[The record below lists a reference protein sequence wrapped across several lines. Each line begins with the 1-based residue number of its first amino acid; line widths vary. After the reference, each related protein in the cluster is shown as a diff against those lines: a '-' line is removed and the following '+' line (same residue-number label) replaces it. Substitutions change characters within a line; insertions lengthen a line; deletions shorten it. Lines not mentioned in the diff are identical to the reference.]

1 MIRRRRKSPV
11 MNLLEEARSVL
22 SEGTI
27 CDGCLGRRFAEL
39 SHGLTSRERGK
50 ALHVAVAMEDDEPY
64 EDVSPE
70 DCWVCDGA
78 FSDFDDWAER
88 AASAL
93 EGYEFETFLVGT
105 RVPPLVEENE
115 KLLDEIHGDEY
126 TASFSSE
133 FNREVGKRFGEKT
146 DSTVEF
152 ELPDVTVTLDLQRDA
167 VEVEVRSVYFYGRY
181 RKLERGI
188 AQTEWECYDCD
199 GTGTRGGKDCE
210 TCGGTGYIVD
220 ESVEELLRPA
230 FIEVT
235 EGETATLHGAG
246 REDVDALMLGD
257 GRPFV
262 MEVESPRIRD
272 VDTDALQRKANENA
286 DGKVEVR
293 ELERV
298 GGDTVERV
306 KSLDASKR
314 YRARVSFSDDIT
326 QKELEDALDALVGN
340 VEQRTPSRVD
350 RRRADKVRER
360 EVYEATGKVSDDT
373 ESGREA
379 TVELHTEGG
388 LYVKELVS
396 GDEGRTAKSLASL
409 LEVEATVEE
418 LDVLAV
424 EAEEKFVE

>member
-1 MIRRRRKSPV
+1 
-11 MNLLEEARSVL
+11 MNLLEEARAVL
-22 SEGTI
+22 SEGPI

-50 ALHVAVAMEDDEPY
+50 SLRVAVAMEDDEPY
-64 EDVSPE
+64 EDVPTDE
-70 DCWVCDGA
+70 CWVCDGA
-78 FSDFDDWAER
+78 FSEFDGWAER
-88 AASAL
+88 AVSAL
-93 EGYEFETFLVGT
+93 EGYDFETFLVGT

-115 KLLDEIHGDEY
+115 SLLSEIHGDEY

-152 ELPDVTVTLDLQRDA
+152 ERPDVTLTHDVHRDT
-167 VEVEVRSVYFYGRY
+167 VEFDVRSVYFYGRY

-188 AQTEWECYDCD
+188 AQTEWECYDCG
-199 GTGTRGGKDCE
+199 GTGRRGDEDCE
-210 TCGGTGYIVD
+210 TCDGSGYIVD

-230 FIEVT
+230 FVEAT
-235 EGETATLHGAG
+235 DGAGATLHGAG

-262 MEVESPRIRD
+262 MEVEEPHVRD
-272 VDTDALQRKANENA
+272 VDVDALQHDANERA
-286 DGKVEVR
+286 DGKVEIR
-293 ELERV
+293 ELRRV
-298 GGDTVERV
+298 EGSVVERV

-314 YRARVSFSDDIT
+314 YSARVSFSDDVT
-326 QKELEDALDALVGN
+326 QNELDDAVAALVGT

-360 EVYEATGKVSDDT
+360 EVYEATGEIEDGGDEYAEGK
-373 ESGREA
+373 EA

-396 GDEGRTAKSLASL
+396 GDEGRTAKSLSSL
-409 LEVEATVEE
+409 LGVSATVEE

-424 EAEEKFVE
+424 VAEGEVEFVE

>member
-1 MIRRRRKSPV
+1 M
-11 MNLLEEARSVL
+11 LD
-22 SEGTI
+22 EGPI

-39 SHGLTSRERGK
+39 SFGLTSRERGN
-50 ALHVAVAMEDDEPY
+50 ALRVAVAMEEDEPY
-64 EDVSPE
+64 EDVPPE

-78 FSDFDDWAER
+78 FSDFDEWAER
-88 AASAL
+88 AASVVADY
-93 EGYEFETFLVGT
+93 GFETFLVGT

-126 TASFSSE
+126 SATFSSE
-133 FNREVGKRFGEKT
+133 FNREVGKRFDELT
-146 DSTVEF
+146 DATVEF
-152 ELPDVTVTLDLQRDA
+152 ERPDVTVTLDLQRDT
-167 VEVEVRSVYFYGRY
+167 VEFDVRSVYFYGRY

-188 AQTEWECYDCD
+188 AQTEWECYDCE
-199 GTGTRGGKDCE
+199 GTGTRGGEDCE
-210 TCGGTGYIVD
+210 TCDGSGYIVD

-230 FIEVT
+230 FVEMT
-235 EGETATLHGAG
+235 DGAGATLHGAG
-246 REDVDALMLGD
+246 REDVDALMLGE

-272 VDTDALQRKANENA
+272 LDTDALQREANENA
-286 DGKVEVR
+286 DGKVELH
-293 ELERV
+293 ELRRV
-298 GGDTVERV
+298 GGETVERV

-314 YRARVSFSDDIT
+314 YRARVSFDAPVT
-326 QKELEDALDALVGN
+326 QDAFEDALEALVGT

-360 EVYEATGKVSDDT
+360 EVYEATGELRDDAD
-373 ESGREA
+373 EGREA

-396 GDEGRTAKSLASL
+396 GDEGRTAKSLSSL
-409 LEVEATVEE
+409 LGVSATVEE

-424 EAEEKFVE
+424 ESEDETGFVK

>member
-1 MIRRRRKSPV
+1 
-11 MNLLEEARSVL
+11 MNLLEEARAVL
-22 SEGTI
+22 DEGPT

-39 SHGLTSRERGK
+39 SYGLTSRERGNG
-50 ALHVAVAMEDDEPY
+50 LRVAVAMEDDEPY
-64 EDVSPE
+64 EEVPPE
-70 DCWVCDGA
+70 ECWVCDGA
-78 FSDFDDWAER
+78 FAGFEEWAER
-88 AASAL
+88 AASAV

-115 KLLDEIHGDEY
+115 SLLGNIHGNEH

-152 ELPDVTVTLDLQRDA
+152 ELPDVTVTLDIQRDT
-167 VEVEVRSVYFYGRY
+167 VEFEVRSVYFYGRY

-188 AQTEWECYDCD
+188 AQTEWSCYDCD
-199 GTGTRGGKDCE
+199 ATGTVGGEDCE
-210 TCGGTGYIVD
+210 TCGGTGYIVE

-230 FIEVT
+230 FIEAT

-262 MEVESPRIRD
+262 MEVESPRVRC
-272 VDTDALQRKANENA
+272 VDADALQQDANEHA

-293 ELERV
+293 ELKHV
-298 GGDTVERV
+298 GGEVVERV

-314 YRARVSFSDDIT
+314 YRARVSFSDRVT
-326 QKELEDALDALVGN
+326 QEELDEALEAVVGT

-360 EVYEATGKVSDDT
+360 EVYEATGEAEDGS
-373 ESGREA
+373 A
-379 TVELHTEGG
+379 TVEFHTEGG
-388 LYVKELVS
+388 LYIKELVT
-396 GDEGRTAKSLASL
+396 GDEGRTETSLSSL
-409 LEVEATVEE
+409 LGVSAVVEE
-418 LDVLAV
+418 LDVLDV
-424 EAEEKFVE
+424 EAEDKEEFVE

>member
-1 MIRRRRKSPV
+1 
-11 MNLLEEARSVL
+11 MNLLEEARAVL
-22 SEGTI
+22 GEGPI

-50 ALHVAVAMEDDEPY
+50 ALRVAVAMENDEPY
-64 EDVSPE
+64 EDVPPDE
-70 DCWVCDGA
+70 CWVCDGA
-78 FSDFDDWAER
+78 FASFDEWANR

-115 KLLDEIHGDEY
+115 SLLSEIHGNEY
-126 TASFSSE
+126 AASFSSE

-152 ELPDVTVTLDLQRDA
+152 ELPDVTLTLDIQHDT
-167 VEVEVRSVYFYGRY
+167 VEVEIRSVYFYGRY

-188 AQTEWECYDCD
+188 AQTEWGCYDCD
-199 GTGTRGGKDCE
+199 GTGTRGGEDCE

-230 FIEVT
+230 FIEAT

-272 VDTDALQRKANENA
+272 VDTDSLQREANENA
-286 DGKVEVR
+286 DRKVEVR

-298 GGDTVERV
+298 RGDTVERV

-314 YRARVSFSDDIT
+314 YRARVSFSEDVT
-326 QKELEDALDALVGN
+326 QNELEDALAALVGT

-360 EVYEATGKVSDDT
+360 EVYEATGELSDDA

-418 LDVLAV
+418 LDVLSV
-424 EAEEKFVE
+424 EAEESFVE

>member
-1 MIRRRRKSPV
+1 
-11 MNLLEEARSVL
+11 MNLLEEARAVL
-22 SEGTI
+22 GEGPI

-50 ALHVAVAMEDDEPY
+50 ALRVAVAMENDEPY
-64 EDVSPE
+64 EDVPPDE
-70 DCWVCDGA
+70 CWVCDGA
-78 FSDFDDWAER
+78 FASFDEWAER

-115 KLLDEIHGDEY
+115 SLLSEIHGDEY
-126 TASFSSE
+126 AASFSSE
-133 FNREVGKRFGEKT
+133 FNREVGKRFGGLT

-152 ELPDVTVTLDLQRDA
+152 ELPDVTLTLDIQRDT
-167 VEVEVRSVYFYGRY
+167 VEVEIRSVYFYGRY
-181 RKLERGI
+181 RKLQRGI
-188 AQTEWECYDCD
+188 AQTEWGCYDCD
-199 GTGTRGGKDCE
+199 GTGTRGGEDCE

-220 ESVEELLRPA
+220 ESVEELLSPA
-230 FIEVT
+230 FIEAT
-235 EGETATLHGAG
+235 QGETATLHGAG

-262 MEVESPRIRD
+262 MEVEEPHVRD
-272 VDTDALQRKANENA
+272 TDVDALQRDANEHA
-286 DGKVEVR
+286 DGKVEIR
-293 ELERV
+293 ELRRV
-298 GGDTVERV
+298 EGSVVERV

-314 YRARVSFSDDIT
+314 YRARVSFSEDVT
-326 QKELEDALDALVGN
+326 KNELEDALAALVGT

-360 EVYEATGKVSDDT
+360 EVYEATGELIDDA

-418 LDVLAV
+418 LDVLSV
-424 EAEEKFVE
+424 EAEESFVE

>member
-1 MIRRRRKSPV
+1 

-22 SEGTI
+22 SEGRI
-27 CDGCLGRRFAEL
+27 CDGCLGRRFAAL
-39 SHGLTSRERGK
+39 SHGLTSRERGN
-50 ALHVAVAMEDDEPY
+50 ALSVAVSMEDDEPY
-64 EDVSPE
+64 EDVPPD

-88 AASAL
+88 AASAVD
-93 EGYEFETFLVGT
+93 GYDFKTFLVGT

-115 KLLDEIHGDEY
+115 RLLDDLHGDEHA
-126 TASFSSE
+126 ASFSSE
-133 FNREVGKRFGEKT
+133 FNREVGRRFGALT
-146 DSTVEF
+146 DSEVEF
-152 ELPDVTVTLDLQRDA
+152 ERPDVTVTLDVQRDA
-167 VEVEVRSVYFYGRY
+167 VEFEIRSVYFYGRY

-188 AQTEWECYDCD
+188 AQTEWGCYDCD
-199 GTGTRGGKDCE
+199 GTGTRDGDDCE
-210 TCGGTGYIVD
+210 TCDGTGYIVD
-220 ESVEELLRPA
+220 ESVEGLLRPA
-230 FIEVT
+230 FVEATDGT
-235 EGETATLHGAG
+235 EATLHGAG

-262 MEVESPRIRD
+262 MEVEEPRVRD
-272 VDTDALQRKANENA
+272 VDTDALQRDANERA

-293 ELERV
+293 ELRRV
-298 GGDTVERV
+298 EGTVVERV

-314 YRARVSFSDDIT
+314 YRARVSFSEAVAQD
-326 QKELEDALDALVGN
+326 ELDDALASLVGV

-360 EVYEATGKVSDDT
+360 EVYEATGEVEEGGEGD
-373 ESGREA
+373 ESGEGREA

-409 LEVEATVEE
+409 LGVSAVVEE

-424 EAEEKFVE
+424 EAEDETEFVE

>member
-1 MIRRRRKSPV
+1 
-11 MNLLEEARSVL
+11 MNLLEKARAVL
-22 SEGTI
+22 SEGPI

-50 ALHVAVAMEDDEPY
+50 ALRVATAMEDDEPY
-64 EDVSPE
+64 EDVPPD

-78 FSDFDDWAER
+78 FSGFDDWADR
-88 AASAL
+88 AVSAL
-93 EGYEFETFLVGT
+93 EGYEFDTFLVGT

-115 KLLDEIHGDEY
+115 SLLSEIHGDENA
-126 TASFSSE
+126 ASFSSE
-133 FNREVGKRFGEKT
+133 FNREVGKRFGERT
-146 DSTVEF
+146 DSTVGF
-152 ELPDVTVTLDLQRDA
+152 ERPDVTVTLDIQRDT
-167 VEVEVRSVYFYGRY
+167 VEFDVRSVYFYGRY

-199 GTGTRGGKDCE
+199 GTGTRGDKDCE
-210 TCGGTGYIVD
+210 TCDGTGYIVD

-230 FIEVT
+230 FVEAT
-235 EGETATLHGAG
+235 DGESATLHGAG

-262 MEVESPRIRD
+262 MEVEEPHVRD
-272 VDTDALQRKANENA
+272 VDVDGLQRDANERA
-286 DGKVEVR
+286 DGKVEIR
-293 ELERV
+293 ELRRV
-298 GGDTVERV
+298 EGSVVERV

-314 YRARVSFSDDIT
+314 YRARVSFSDDVT
-326 QKELEDALDALVGN
+326 QNELDDAVAALVGT

-360 EVYEATGKVSDDT
+360 EVYEATGEIEDGGD
-373 ESGREA
+373 EDEHGRKA

-396 GDEGRTAKSLASL
+396 GDEGRTAKSLSSL
-409 LEVEATVEE
+409 LDVSATVEE

-424 EAEEKFVE
+424 VAEDEEEFVE